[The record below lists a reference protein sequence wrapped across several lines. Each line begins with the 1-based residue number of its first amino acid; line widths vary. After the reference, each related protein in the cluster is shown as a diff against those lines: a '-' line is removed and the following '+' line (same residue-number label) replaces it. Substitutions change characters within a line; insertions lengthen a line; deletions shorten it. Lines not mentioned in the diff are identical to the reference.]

1 MGRRIGLLPCLMVA
15 MFCWIGALGT
25 WHWRNV
31 KAEAAAEE
39 AQRQSLAHSA
49 NLRASQE
56 RVAAL
61 QSEVKDTQ
69 QRISKARQ
77 SLRAQTTRLTEAER
91 SITAAKAQQLASE
104 KKMRELAAASKAA
117 AAEAAAATAALR
129 QAKEPSTEDA
139 FASAS
144 SPAAAQDA
152 APPPSGLKIESYQT
166 TKPCPDGKKSRD
178 GLVLSVQYDGTYTTG
193 KKFDSSRDR
202 GMPFKFALGSSSVI
216 KGWDQGLGGMCVG
229 DKRKLTVPKALAYGK
244 DVMLFDV
251 ELLGL
256 ATPLEAL
263 QEKCAALEGGAK
275 CGEDDDCEFAAG
287 KCTGGSKWM
296 KQWAKENPWWWTAGA
311 ATAGAA
317 ADADSAPAGDRASS
331 GASGG
336 APSHDIVYGGKP
348 VKTLAPRLKE
358 RFDCQG
364 FHFKMGA
371 YTPPAAACFRKM
383 REKKSSLPAYRPALK
398 DVYAVARTLN
408 CERYINVLLVSNSQ
422 NCFLDNYVTNVNKL
436 ENFPV
441 IVSIATDI
449 GAFEA
454 CTKLSA
460 APSLSNVILLCAQ
473 SPKMSKTNVVI
484 GKEDYGTEKFG
495 AVAWQK
501 VPTIRLALKMGMGIM
516 LTDIDMIWSHNP
528 SPYLLCEFSC
538 CKALDT
544 LLPGA
549 LDSRFTFSFCV
560 SDPVY
565 PHDLVCFAA

>member
-1 MGRRIGLLPCLMVA
+1 MGRRNLLPLLMAA

-25 WHWRNV
+25 WHWSNL

-49 NLRASQE
+49 DLRASQE

-61 QSEVKDTQ
+61 QSEVKDTH

-91 SITAAKAQQLASE
+91 SITAAKTQQLASE

-129 QAKEPSTEDA
+129 QAKEPSIEDA

-144 SPAAAQDA
+144 SSSAAAAQD
-152 APPPSGLKIESYQT
+152 PSGLKIESYQT

-178 GLVLSVQYDGTYTTG
+178 GLVLSVHYDGTYTTG

-296 KQWAKENPWWWTAGA
+296 KKWAKDNPWWWTAGA

-317 ADADSAPAGDRASS
+317 ADANSAPAGDRASS

-383 REKKSSLPAYRPALK
+383 REKKSSLPAYNPALK

-436 ENFPV
+436 DSFPV

-538 CKALDT
+538 CKARDT

-549 LDSRFTFSFCV
+549 LDSHSRSRFASLTLSVRTTLF
-560 SDPVY
+560 
-565 PHDLVCFAA
+565 CFAA